1 MSRLGNKAIELLKD
15 VTVEVKGLDV
25 NVKGPKG
32 RLSQKISE
40 DIEVKVDGGAKT
52 ILVVAKGED
61 RQTNANHGLYRSL
74 IQNMVTGVSA
84 GFEKNLILE
93 GVGYRVVAAGRNGQ
107 KLSFSLGFCHAI
119 EYFVHPD
126 VKVTLDGNTK
136 VKLESHDKQ
145 LLGQTAA
152 EIRAIRPPEP
162 YKGKGVRY
170 SDEVIR
176 KKLGKAAAKK

>member
-1 MSRLGNKAIELLKD
+1 MSRLGNKAIELSPS
-15 VTVEVKGLDV
+15 VTVEVKGLEV
-25 NVKGPKG
+25 LVKGPKG
-32 RLSQKISE
+32 TLSQMISE
-40 DIEVKVDGGAKT
+40 DVEVKVDGAAKL
-52 ILVVAKGED
+52 ILVSAKGES
-61 RQTNANHGLYRSL
+61 RQTKANHGLYRSL
-74 IQNMVTGVSA
+74 IQNMVTGVSS

-93 GVGYRVVAAGRNGQ
+93 GVGYRVVAAGQSGQ
-107 KLSFSLGFCHAI
+107 KLSFSLGFCHPL

-136 VKLESHDKQ
+136 VKLVSHDKQ

-152 EIRAIRPPEP
+152 EIRSLRPPEP

-176 KKLGKAAAKK
+176 RKLGKAASKK